1 MENKAIFAK
10 NILKKYNSQFT
21 LNVDEFFATYGKVY
35 GLYGPNG
42 SGKTTFMKILSL
54 IIPAD
59 SGDIYIND
67 KKADMGAVEIKR
79 KLSFLFQEPKLL
91 RRSIKGNLIYPLKIR
106 NEKISIKKIE
116 EMLEKLDIQPDNFL
130 SKKPWELS
138 GGEKKRVSLAQ
149 KLIFDPEIIF
159 LDEPTAN
166 IDEKS
171 VAIISDIIQD
181 LKMRQKCVIVSSHD
195 YEWLSKVAD
204 ELYFTKKG
212 VLAKREKDTTLLS
225 Y

>member
-21 LNVDEFFATYGKVY
+21 LNVDEFSATYGKVY
-35 GLYGPNG
+35 GFYGPNG

-59 SGDIYIND
+59 SGDIYIDN

-130 SKKPWELS
+130 NKKPWELS

-171 VAIISDIIQD
+171 VAIISDIVQD

>member
-10 NILKKYNSQFT
+10 NILKKYNSQFI

-59 SGDIYIND
+59 SGDIYINN
-67 KKADMGAVEIKR
+67 KKADMDAVEIKR

-212 VLAKREKDTTLLS
+212 VLAKGEKDTTLLS